1 VSEDDLIAALLEGA
15 RAAGATLTGGAVR
28 LGPGD
33 DAALLAPPA
42 GHELAWTVDDH
53 IEGIHFRRAWGL
65 EAIGRK
71 AAGAALSDLAAMG
84 ATPLGALLALHLPA
98 ELLSDSAGVARLARG
113 FGRTLAE
120 AGCPLAGGNVA
131 RHPHGL
137 SLSTSALG
145 AVPEGRALRRDAAR
159 PGDLLLVGGRLGQAR
174 LELAWLESG
183 RAGPTDL
190 TDALLAPTPRFDLV
204 PALRALSRAAC
215 LDLSD
220 GLARDLPRLLRASGV
235 AAVVDSGALPLPDE
249 ALAARLGVDPREA
262 AWLGGED
269 YALLVAAPSPV
280 EGFVEIGR
288 VVAGSPGQVTLE
300 GPLAGRSLGPG
311 FDHVAS

>member
-1 VSEDDLIAALLEGA
+1 MNEEALIEALLDGA
-15 RAAGATLTGGAVR
+15 RQGGATLTSSAVR

-33 DAALLAPPA
+33 DAAVLAPPP
-42 GHELAWTVDDH
+42 GQELAWTVDDH

-98 ELLSDSAGVARLARG
+98 ELLSDTTAVARLARG

-131 RHPHGL
+131 RHPTGL

-159 PGDLLLVGGRLGQAR
+159 AGDLLLVGGRLGQAR

-190 TDALLAPTPRFDLV
+190 AAALLAPTPRFDLV
-204 PALRALSRAAC
+204 PALLALPRAAC

-235 AAVVDSGALPLPDE
+235 AAVVDSAALPLPDE
-249 ALAARLGVDPREA
+249 ALAARLGLDPREA

-269 YALLVAAPSPV
+269 YALLVAAPGPV
-280 EGFVEIGR
+280 EGFTTIGR
-288 VVAGSPGQVTLE
+288 VVAGPPGLVTLE
-300 GPLAGRSLGPG
+300 GPLVGRQLGPG
-311 FDHVAS
+311 FDHVSG